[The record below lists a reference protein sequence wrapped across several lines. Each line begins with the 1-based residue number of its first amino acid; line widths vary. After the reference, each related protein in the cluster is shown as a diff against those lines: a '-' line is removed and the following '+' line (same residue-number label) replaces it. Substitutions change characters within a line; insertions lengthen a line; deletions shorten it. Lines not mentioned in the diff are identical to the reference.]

1 MVDSQVR
8 RFTAI
13 AGILSVVLY
22 MVSAALIFDLPDINA
37 SASVWSSYVA
47 SHAPQLLGEVYVWGA
62 TTAAV
67 ACFLAGL
74 WSALRHAERASDMLA
89 TLGLG
94 AGFMIWAIA
103 LAGFAPALVLGYRA
117 GALDSATVKSLS
129 DLLLL
134 GATLSAFPTAIS
146 VGAFS
151 ALILRTG
158 AIARWV
164 GWFGFLV
171 VLAHLAAAGAFAQ
184 DSFFSPSVVSVFVA
198 PPLYFLWVLFVSVAL
213 LRRASKQSSETT
225 SMTGASTINR

>member
-1 MVDSQVR
+1 MVDSHVS

-13 AGILSVVLY
+13 AGVIGVALY
-22 MVSAALIFDLPDINA
+22 AVSAALIFDLPDINA

-47 SHAPQLLGEVYVWGA
+47 GHGPQLLGEVYAWGA
-62 TTAAV
+62 VTAAV

-74 WSALRHAERASDMLA
+74 WSVLRHAARASEMLA

-134 GATLSAFPTAIS
+134 GATLSAFPTAVS

-151 ALILRTG
+151 TLILRTG

-184 DSFFSPSVVSVFVA
+184 DGFFSPSVVSVFVA
-198 PPLYFLWVLFVSVAL
+198 PPLYFLWALFISVAL
-213 LRRASKQSSETT
+213 LRRASTQSSETT
-225 SMTGASTINR
+225 RMAEASIANR